1 MNKVTGLNYKPAK
14 INRNGVGLLGLGRSM
29 AKVIALMLA
38 FGLAAPMAHSEMYH
52 KLFMRGQVV
61 TVTGDEVVICIGSQD
76 GAKAGQNLEVY
87 ELIYEGALTEGDANF
102 RREHR
107 GQIAIQSII
116 NEHFATAKITSGEAE
131 ENDMVE
137 LELKRK

>member
-1 MNKVTGLNYKPAK
+1 MKKVTDVTHKLAKRDRNRMEPIGL
-14 INRNGVGLLGLGRSM
+14 RRSL
-29 AKVIALMLA
+29 AKVFALILV
-38 FGLAAPMAHSEMYH
+38 FGLAAPLAHAEMYH

-76 GAKAGQNLEVY
+76 GAKAGQSLEVY
-87 ELIYEGALTEGDANF
+87 DLIYEGATTEGGDNF

-107 GQIAIQSII
+107 GQVAIKSII
-116 NEHFATAKITSGEAE
+116 NDHFARAKITSGKAE

-137 LELKRK
+137 LELKSQ